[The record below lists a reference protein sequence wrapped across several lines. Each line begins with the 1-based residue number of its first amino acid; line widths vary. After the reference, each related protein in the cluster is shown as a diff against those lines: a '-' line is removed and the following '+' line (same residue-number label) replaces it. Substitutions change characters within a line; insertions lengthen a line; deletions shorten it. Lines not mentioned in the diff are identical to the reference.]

1 VAQTDSICV
10 LGLGNLLLG
19 DEGFGVHF
27 VQHLSQRR
35 LFPEAV
41 QIVDG
46 GTLGLRLLESV
57 CSCGHLFVVDVIKID
72 DEPGAVYRFSREE
85 MAKRVPPPTSAH
97 EVEFADV
104 LSMAELLGQAPEVV
118 FLCIVPCQCGAMS
131 LELSP
136 ELARRIPQ
144 VEQLLLGELA
154 ALGVQPVPRSEHA

>member
-1 VAQTDSICV
+1 VAQTDNICI

-27 VQHLSQRR
+27 VQHLSQRC
-35 LFPEAV
+35 LFPAAV

-46 GTLGLRLLESV
+46 GTLGLGLLETV
-57 CSCGHLFVVDVIKID
+57 CSCDHLFVVDVIKTD
-72 DEPGAVYRFSREE
+72 DEPGSLYRFSRQE

-118 FLCIVPCQCGAMS
+118 FLCIVPCRCGAMT

-144 VEQLLLGELA
+144 VQQLLLSELA
-154 ALGVQPVPRSEHA
+154 AVGVRPVLRSEHA